1 MYLYN
6 GGQVMSLNM
15 SGPRMTLAPLIRVLV
30 SSDGSWSR
38 QPRLVFRNIE
48 VMDSRAHL
56 DQQFTESS
64 IYIPS
69 NKVSPVDVRQNVLDN
84 RIFSPPTY
92 KILYPILKSFIKA
105 RPFLLEEVTE
115 LQGAGIH
122 RGYVE
127 HSGARPHHV
136 HLHEGAHLLPRG
148 TVGPHQTLGRLVHVT
163 THLCK
168 DILSVHVGSDDR
180 SSSPLHLISVSY
192 EEVKA
197 GDVRHGSIVPEQLLT
212 ITRITDPDLVP
223 LGARSLELVDVSIL
237 GKIVLK
243 LLLECF
249 LTVRIDESQNI

>member
-1 MYLYN
+1 
-6 GGQVMSLNM
+6 MSLNM

-38 QPRLVFRNIE
+38 QPRLVFRNME

-64 IYIPS
+64 NYILS

-84 RIFSPPTY
+84 RIFSPTY
-92 KILYPILKSFIKA
+92 KILYPLKNFIKD

-122 RGYVE
+122 RVYVE

-136 HLHEGAHLLPRG
+136 HLHEGPHLLPRG

-163 THLCK
+163 THLGK
-168 DILSVHVGSDDR
+168 NILSVHVRSDDR
-180 SSSPLHLISVSY
+180 SSPLHLISVSY

-197 GDVRHGSIVPEQLLT
+197 GNMRHGSIIPEQLLT
-212 ITRITDPDLVP
+212 VTRITDPDLVP
-223 LGARSLELVDVSIL
+223 LGARSLELVDISIL
-237 GKIVLK
+237 VEIVLK
-243 LLLECF
+243 LLLECL
-249 LTVRIDESQNI
+249 LTVRIDEGQNI

>member
-1 MYLYN
+1 
-6 GGQVMSLNM
+6 MSLNM

-38 QPRLVFRNIE
+38 QPRLVFKNIE

-84 RIFSPPTY
+84 RIFSPTY
-92 KILYPILKSFIKA
+92 KILYPSKNFSKD

-122 RGYVE
+122 RVYVE

-136 HLHEGAHLLPRG
+136 HLHEGPHLLPRE
-148 TVGPHQTLGRLVHVT
+148 TVGPHQTLGRLVHIT
-163 THLCK
+163 THLGK
-168 DILSVHVGSDDR
+168 NILSVHVRSDDR
-180 SSSPLHLISVSY
+180 SSPLHLISVSY

-197 GDVRHGSIVPEQLLT
+197 GNMRHGSIIPEQLLT
-212 ITRITDPDLVP
+212 VTRITDPDLVP
-223 LGARSLELVDVSIL
+223 LGAGSLELVDVSIL
-237 GKIVLK
+237 GEIVLK

-249 LTVRIDESQNI
+249 LTVRIDEGQNI